1 MLESAVSVGRG
12 TDTPFEVVGAPYVDD
27 LKLAKELNHAKLPG
41 VAFIAISFT
50 PKASVHKGEPCRGVN
65 ILLTDRDRC
74 NVVDVGIEIARVLYR
89 FYPTNFPIEKIEHL
103 LLHPPTLEAIKAG
116 KSLGEIHALWKA
128 DLEDFQKRRAK
139 FLIY

>member
-1 MLESAVSVGRG
+1 MGRG
-12 TDTPFEVVGAPYVDD
+12 TDTPFEVIGAPYIDD
-27 LKLAKELNHAKLPG
+27 LELAKELNRSELPG
-41 VAFIAISFT
+41 VRFIPIRFT
-50 PKASVHKGEPCRGVN
+50 PKGSVHKDEPCRGIN

-74 NVVDVGIEIARVLYR
+74 NVVDVGIEMARVLYR
-89 FYPTNFPIEKIEHL
+89 LYPTNFSIEKIEHL
-103 LLHPPTLEAIKAG
+103 LLHSPTLEAIKAG